1 MIVAKRTIP
10 SLLVLMMAITA
21 PLSGGFAAQ
30 PEITQKTLS
39 NGLEVVVIP
48 DRRAP
53 VVTHIVWYKVGSAD
67 EPPGKSGIAH
77 FLEHLMFKGTER
89 IAPGEF
95 SKIVARNG
103 GQDNAFTSQDVTAYF
118 QRVATDR
125 LPLVMDMEADRMAS
139 LRLRAEDV
147 TNELQVVL
155 EERRSRVDNDP
166 SSILSE
172 QLGATLFL
180 SHPYRIPIIGWEHEI
195 RGLTRA
201 DAVDFYKR
209 YYAPDNAIVVV
220 AGDVNADEVF
230 TLAEKTYGAVK
241 ASADLPPRARA
252 LEPEPQAPR
261 RVILRDERVA
271 QDTLSRQYLAPS
283 NRTAEGREAE
293 ALELLAAIL
302 GSNTTGRLYR
312 KLVVEEKKASSAGG
326 WYSADYLD
334 YGRMGVYA
342 VAAGD
347 TPLATLEASIDAV
360 IAEIKE
366 NGVTPAELERARNSK
381 IAQLVYDQDS
391 QFNQARTY
399 GWALATGQ
407 TIADVQ
413 NRAARL
419 EAVTLADITG
429 AANKYLDLKRSV
441 TGELLAVNKALARSG
456 TPSIPGPS
464 ETIH

>member
-1 MIVAKRTIP
+1 
-10 SLLVLMMAITA
+10 
-21 PLSGGFAAQ
+21 
-30 PEITQKTLS
+30 
-39 NGLEVVVIP
+39 
-48 DRRAP
+48 
-53 VVTHIVWYKVGSAD
+53 
-67 EPPGKSGIAH
+67 
-77 FLEHLMFKGTER
+77 
-89 IAPGEF
+89 
-95 SKIVARNG
+95 
-103 GQDNAFTSQDVTAYF
+103 
-118 QRVATDR
+118 
-125 LPLVMDMEADRMAS
+125 

-172 QLGATLFL
+172 QMGATLFL

-195 RGLTRA
+195 RGLTHA
-201 DAVDFYKR
+201 DAVDFYKH

-220 AGDVNADEVF
+220 AGDVDAEEVF

-241 ASADLPPRARA
+241 ASADLPPRARV

-261 RVILRDERVA
+261 RVVLRDERVA

-283 NRTAEGREAE
+283 DRTAEGREAE

-302 GSNTTGRLYR
+302 GSNATGRLYR
-312 KLVVEEKKASSAGG
+312 KLVVEEKQASSAGG
-326 WYSADYLD
+326 WYSSDYLD

-342 VAAGD
+342 VAAVD
-347 TPLATLEASIDAV
+347 TPLAALETSIDAV

-391 QFNQARTY
+391 QFNQARNY

-429 AANKYLDLKRSV
+429 AAKKYLDLKRSV
-441 TGELLAVNKALARSG
+441 TGELLAVNKALAKG
-456 TPSIPGPS
+456 GAPSIPGPS